1 MRIYRWFLQALC
13 YTNTMISRYNYRDF
27 TWIDLESPTPEETL
41 HIAEEYNIPHHTA
54 DELQSHTIRP
64 KVENTKD
71 ALYLVLHF
79 PSTASSTS
87 KHKAYELDFV
97 IGKNFLIT
105 VHYEPV
111 EALYE
116 FSKTFEVSTILDR
129 DTRASNSGF
138 VFSALIRTLYKNCLD
153 ELDTITH
160 TLNALEREIF
170 ATKEDITI
178 KHISSI
184 SKKIL
189 DFRQATRSHAEIL
202 KSFES
207 ASVAIFGAE
216 YKETADIL
224 ISEYTKVHNALE
236 QNRDTLMELKDTH
249 TAIVSSHTQEIMKV
263 FTVITVIIMPM
274 ALLAAIFTIPV
285 PHEIALITSLNEF
298 YFIVGAMSLTGLVML
313 VFFKLKK
320 WI

>member
-1 MRIYRWFLQALC
+1 
-13 YTNTMISRYNYRDF
+13 MISRYNYRDF

-41 HIAEEYNIPHHTA
+41 HIAEEYNIPHHIT
-54 DELQSHTIRP
+54 DELQSHTVRP

-71 ALYLVLHF
+71 TLYLVLHF
-79 PSTASSTS
+79 PTTATSSS

-105 VHYEPV
+105 AHYENV

-138 VFSALIRTLYKNCLD
+138 VFSALIRALYKNCLD
-153 ELDTITH
+153 ELDSITH
-160 TLNALEREIF
+160 SLNALEREIF
-170 ATKEDITI
+170 TTKEDITI
-178 KHISSI
+178 KHIASM

-207 ASVAIFGAE
+207 ASTALFGIT

-236 QNRDTLMELKDTH
+236 QNRDTLLELKDTH
-249 TAIVSSHTQEIMKV
+249 TAIVSSRTQEIMKV
-263 FTVITVIIMPM
+263 FTVITVIMLPM
-274 ALLAAIFTIPV
+274 TLLAAIFTIRLPEGV
-285 PHEIALITSLNEF
+285 FLAKSITDF
-298 YFIVGAMSLTGLVML
+298 YFIIGAMTLTGIVML
-313 VFFKLKK
+313 LFFKIKK

>member
-1 MRIYRWFLQALC
+1 
-13 YTNTMISRYNYRDF
+13 MISRYNYRDF

-41 HIAEEYNIPHHTA
+41 HIAEEYNIPQHVA
-54 DELQSHTIRP
+54 GELQSNTIRS

-71 ALYLVLHF
+71 TLYLVLHF
-79 PSTASSTS
+79 PSTATSTS
-87 KHKAYELDFV
+87 KHKAYELDFI
-97 IGKNFLIT
+97 IGKNFLIS

-129 DTRASNSGF
+129 DARASNSGF
-138 VFSALIRTLYKNCLD
+138 VFSALIRALYKNCLD

-160 TLNALEREIF
+160 NLNALEREIF

-178 KHISSI
+178 KQIASI

-189 DFRQATRSHAEIL
+189 DFRQATRTHAEIL

-207 ASVAIFGAE
+207 VSTTIFGPS
-216 YKETADIL
+216 YKETADML

-263 FTVITVIIMPM
+263 FTLITVIILPM
-274 ALLAAIFTIPV
+274 TLIAAIFTIPL
-285 PHEIALITSLNEF
+285 PEELILAKSHSDF
-298 YFIVGAMSLTGLVML
+298 YFIVGAMTLTGIVML
-313 VFFKLKK
+313 LFFKLKK